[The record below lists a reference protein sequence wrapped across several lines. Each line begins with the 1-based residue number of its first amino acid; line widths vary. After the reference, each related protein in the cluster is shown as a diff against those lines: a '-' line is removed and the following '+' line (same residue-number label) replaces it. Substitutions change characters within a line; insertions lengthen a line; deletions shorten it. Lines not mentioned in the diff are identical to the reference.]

1 MHKRRAVDKK
11 TELDQQTYVQELQ
24 SIYKHIHTDIIL
36 QMQKFRQ
43 IWDNGNEYELF
54 VELLFCI
61 LTPQSNAHY
70 CWDTI
75 NLMQKDNLIL
85 NGTKEGIVPYLKYAR
100 FKNKKAE
107 NILYARKL
115 LIDGENIKLKSI
127 LSSFPNAYK
136 AREWL
141 AETIKGIGYKE
152 ASHFLR
158 NIGFGDNIA
167 ILDRHILNGL
177 AAAHI
182 IDTIPNS
189 ITVKRYLEIEK
200 HMRTFA
206 KSIEMPV
213 AHLDF
218 VMWYKAKNEIFK

>member
-61 LTPQSNAHY
+61 LTPQSNAHH

-127 LSSFPNAYK
+127 L
-136 AREWL
+136 EL
-141 AETIKGIGYKE
+141 ATRR
-152 ASHFLR
+152 L
-158 NIGFGDNIA
+158 A
-167 ILDRHILNGL
+167 I
-177 AAAHI
+177 
-182 IDTIPNS
+182 S
-189 ITVKRYLEIEK
+189 
-200 HMRTFA
+200 
-206 KSIEMPV
+206 
-213 AHLDF
+213 
-218 VMWYKAKNEIFK
+218 